1 MSSLEF
7 RSYRD
12 NLNLLHAQSVL
23 RCVEGIPQQEM
34 IQNIVSMTEKLKGD
48 ISHPFLQQLQ
58 LARQLESLS
67 KIRDEHILNTAKWL
81 VDEGMV
87 SLKITAWREIVRI
100 AWIVYRYPVLGQVQ
114 LSWSEARIVLPALR
128 DLFDEKVA
136 RNEPL
141 PNNVIRA
148 QQSRCD
154 APYLRISLEFP
165 NTPPGDGD
173 GLCDLRVTQLHGV
186 FVNDEKVNGV
196 QEINFVQ
203 RVYPSSFGQIEGVPA
218 DFVEMRSRL
227 LGFDT
232 QEAPRGPGRRDCQ
245 VPQPLWREGRQFLQE
260 ELQGLKGDIDCDQA
274 RILGDCYGVDIYNR
288 LLLDI
293 RGVYNAE
300 TLPEEDE
307 PVPTLQRLEMAKRAL
322 RTGYAFPT
330 NHYFVTNDLWQEF
343 QEAIRQRKG
352 GFSGEQFVHPSLCRR
367 ERYRMEVNANAR
379 RRNRY
384 AE

>member
-1 MSSLEF
+1 M
-7 RSYRD
+7 D
-12 NLNLLHAQSVL
+12 
-23 RCVEGIPQQEM
+23 
-34 IQNIVSMTEKLKGD
+34 
-48 ISHPFLQQLQ
+48 
-58 LARQLESLS
+58 
-67 KIRDEHILNTAKWL
+67 
-81 VDEGMV
+81 
-87 SLKITAWREIVRI
+87 
-100 AWIVYRYPVLGQVQ
+100 
-114 LSWSEARIVLPALR
+114 
-128 DLFDEKVA
+128 
-136 RNEPL
+136 
-141 PNNVIRA
+141 
-148 QQSRCD
+148 
-154 APYLRISLEFP
+154 
-165 NTPPGDGD
+165 
-173 GLCDLRVTQLHGV
+173 CDLRVTQLHGV